1 MAVGLFGRGRRGA
14 GVGVGRG
21 MLLTSGT
28 SALALGA
35 IAAAML
41 VPTGTKQVPGSS
53 APAASVDLGPLELLS
68 ESEAMAQAV
77 AAGAPVEVTS
87 LTTATTLI
95 TAKPDGGF
103 VAEISAM
110 PVRVKDSGGSWRPV
124 DTTLVRRPDGSIA
137 PAMAA
142 VPMLFSDGGSG
153 APLAQIA
160 DGDRSMAISWPAA
173 GDLPEPE
180 LTGSVARYVSVLPG
194 VDVVA
199 QAGVTGFSTFVV
211 VHDAQA
217 AKHPAVQALAFDVD
231 ADGVTLR
238 DEPTGGVSAVDGT
251 ETVFNSSQPLAWDSR
266 GVGAESTL
274 TEEERAVD
282 APLSPPVKASG
293 AVMDIEVGGG
303 QLRLDSDAILDD
315 PRTVFPAVLDPSVD
329 RNGAKAWTMVWSNGT
344 TIYDHATEHARVGFD
359 GWSPTSAQKISRS
372 YFKMDMPT
380 TLRGKMID
388 TARLAHKL
396 THTPNSSCSAATY
409 GPPVQ
414 VYRTKAFSSST
425 SWSNQPD
432 RLGEVLDEDATD
444 NGSETSCGGWTRQEW
459 DVKGAIV
466 DATLE
471 VKDEVY
477 FLLKSKAEGDKYGW
491 RKYDNTDAYPSLTV
505 EYYAYPPAPSAA
517 TVSPLNT
524 TPLHG
529 SWTSTLRPTLKA
541 LDVIDPNGGSSY
553 ARFEIW
559 DNGEEIWSTVS
570 DGGSA
575 TGHTANVV
583 VPAGVLVNGEDYKVK
598 AYAAADSAGKW
609 DSEDAAEFTFGVDD
623 SVPAVP
629 TITRG
634 GDCVVGTGCA
644 FTFAGSADTLSYSFG
659 MNTDTALTS
668 KVLTSPG
675 PYTTSIYAATFGP
688 GWVIVKA
695 VDRAGHTSKARVLNF
710 PVLSTS
716 MSHRWAL
723 DGNGTDSDQNTFA
736 ARSAGAA
743 PLSFAGGGAIYGLGS
758 YPAPLSAPVDTADK
772 SLTLGGGR
780 YASAGVAG
788 TGLLGFS
795 TADDFTVAAWVKA
808 PTGGE
813 GVALSQG
820 SAAGNAFT
828 LGHRNDSWAFTVTG
842 ENGTEATASVPIR
855 PEQGP
860 WVHLAAVFNNA
871 SDEEIQESEDG
882 STAGRRSITL
892 YVNGRAGATI
902 DAPAVR
908 AADGLFYIGRAATG
922 TTFPLSTA
930 IDEVRTFPGVLD
942 YSQVLRMASERRPY

>member
-1 MAVGLFGRGRRGA
+1 MAVGRFGRGRGSA
-14 GVGVGRG
+14 VGVGRG
-21 MLLTSGT
+21 VLVTSGT
-28 SALALGA
+28 SALALAA

-41 VPTGTKQVPGSS
+41 LPTGTPPVPS
-53 APAASVDLGPLELLS
+53 AAMPVPTVDLGPLALLS
-68 ESEAMAQAV
+68 ESAAMSQAL
-77 AAGAPVEVTS
+77 ASGEPVEVTS
-87 LTTATTLI
+87 LTTSTTLI
-95 TAKPDGGF
+95 TANPEGGF

-110 PVRVKDSGGSWRPV
+110 PVRVKDAEGIWQPV
-124 DTTLVRRPDGSIA
+124 DTTLVRRADGSIA

-142 VPMLFSDGGSG
+142 VPMSFSEGGSDS
-153 APLAQIA
+153 PLARIV
-160 DGDRSMAISWPAA
+160 DGERSMAISWPAA

-180 LTGSVARYVSVLPG
+180 LTGSVARYISVLPG
-194 VDVVA
+194 VDLVA
-199 QAGVTGFSTFVV
+199 QAGVTGFSTFVIV
-211 VHDAQA
+211 NDAQA

-231 ADGVTLR
+231 AEGITLR

-266 GVGAESTL
+266 GVGAESML
-274 TEEERAVD
+274 SEEEQAVE
-282 APLSPPVKASG
+282 APLSPPAKANA
-293 AVMDIEVGGG
+293 AVMDIDAAGG
-303 QLRLDSDAILDD
+303 QLRMDSDAILDD
-315 PRTVFPAVLDPSVD
+315 PKTVFPAVLDPSVD

-359 GWSPTSAQKISRS
+359 GWSTGSAQKISRS
-372 YFKMDMPT
+372 YFKIDMPT
-380 TLRGKMID
+380 TLRGKMVD

-459 DVKGAIV
+459 DVKTAIV

-477 FLLKSKAEGDKYGW
+477 FMLKSKAEGDKYGW

-505 EYYAYPPAPSAA
+505 EYYDYPPAPSAA
-517 TVSPLNT
+517 TVSPIKT
-524 TPLHG
+524 TVLHG

-541 LDVIDPNGGSSY
+541 EDVIDPNGGSSY

-559 DNGEEIWSTVS
+559 DNGEEIWSTMS
-570 DGGSA
+570 DGGAA

-583 VPAGVLVNGEDYKVK
+583 VPSGVLVNGEDYKVK

-609 DSEDAAEFTFGVDD
+609 DSNNAAEFTFGVDT
-623 SVPAVP
+623 SPPAIP

-634 GDCVVGTGCA
+634 GDCVVGTSCA
-644 FTFAGSADTLSYSFG
+644 FTFSGSADTLSYSFG
-659 MNTDTALTS
+659 MNTDTALTP
-668 KVLTSPG
+668 KVLTSTG
-675 PYTTSIYAATFGP
+675 PLTTSIYAATFGP
-688 GWVIVKA
+688 GWVTVKA
-695 VDRAGHTSKARVLNF
+695 EDRAGHVSKARVLNF

-723 DGNGTDSDQNTFA
+723 DGNGTDSDQNTLG
-736 ARSAGAA
+736 ARTAGAA
-743 PLSFAGGGAIYGLGS
+743 PLSFAGGTATYGLGA
-758 YPAPLSAPVDTADK
+758 YPAPLSAPLDTADK

-780 YASAGVAG
+780 YATAGAAG

-808 PTGGE
+808 PTSGE

-828 LGHRNDSWAFTVTG
+828 LGHRDGAWAFTVTG
-842 ENGTEATASVPIR
+842 EDGTAVTASAPIR
-855 PEQGP
+855 AEQGP
-860 WVHLAAVFNNA
+860 WVHLAAVFNSI
-871 SDEEIQESEDG
+871 SDEELQETEEG
-882 STAGRRSITL
+882 LTVGARTITL
-892 YVNGRAGATI
+892 YVNGRAVATA

-908 AADGLFYIGRAATG
+908 TADGLFYIGRAAAG
-922 TTFPLSTA
+922 TTFALSTA

-942 YSQVLRMASERRPY
+942 YSQVLRMASERRPF